1 MDNLTFFLGFI
12 ILAGLFLYFSGRYY
26 LREAF
31 QSVMFLTP
39 KPGDKTRVNLPD
51 RPYTTRP
58 INKLEDYNDGFQN
71 DSYELDAVYNNEGSR
86 VAGKR
91 EINDAFTRYPLSWT
105 ARPPSDQQFQEYREA
120 FVDASEKEMTD
131 APAKAENIQE
141 LYKAV
146 SGDEMVPPDTTAAE
160 LEEQKLL
167 AMYNPDQPQPLKEYN
182 INNTLERIT
191 NLVKRI
197 YDKKGLL
204 VDVERSKQGPNV
216 FEIVETRPKDEKIVW
231 EDEVA
236 RDPVERYKLRN
247 EEQIEVPVTVS
258 DVAAGLDPFYEPRT
272 RTRMDRHDY
281 TQWTPGLER
290 QFAPTY
296 AKDSWY

>member
-1 MDNLTFFLGFI
+1 MDNIAYFLVFI
-12 ILAGLFLYFSGRYY
+12 ILAGLFLFFSGRNY

-39 KPGDKTRVNLPD
+39 KPGDKARVDLPD
-51 RPYTTRP
+51 HPYTTEP
-58 INKLEDYNDGFQN
+58 IRKLADYDGFKQ
-71 DSYELDAVYNNEGSR
+71 DSYEIDAVYNNEGSR

-91 EINDAFTRYPLSWT
+91 ELNDAFSRYPLSWT

-120 FVDASEKEMTD
+120 FVDASEKEMTN

-141 LYKAV
+141 MYRAV

-167 AMYNPDQPQPLKEYN
+167 AMYNPDQPQQLKEYN
-182 INNTLERIT
+182 INNSLERIT
-191 NLVKRI
+191 ELVKKV

-247 EEQIEVPVTVS
+247 EEQIDVPITVS
-258 DVAAGLDPFYEPRT
+258 DIAAGLDPFYEPRT
-272 RTRMDRHDY
+272 RVRMDRHDY

-296 AKDSWY
+296 DKGTWS

>member
-1 MDNLTFFLGFI
+1 MDNLTFYLGFMI
-12 ILAGLFLYFSGRYY
+12 IAGLFLYFSGRNY
-26 LREAF
+26 LLETF

-39 KPGDKTRVNLPD
+39 KPGDKTKVNLPD
-51 RPYTTRP
+51 RPYTTEP
-58 INKLEDYNDGFQN
+58 IRKLADYDGFKV
-71 DSYELDAVYNNEGSR
+71 DSYEVDAVYNNEGSR
-86 VAGKR
+86 EAGKR
-91 EINDAFTRYPLSWT
+91 EINDAYTRYPLSWT

-120 FVDASEKEMTD
+120 FIDAAEKEMTD

-182 INNTLERIT
+182 INNSLERIT
-191 NLVKRI
+191 DLVKRI
-197 YDKKGLL
+197 YNKKGLL

-258 DVAAGLDPFYEPRT
+258 DIAAGLDPFFEPRT